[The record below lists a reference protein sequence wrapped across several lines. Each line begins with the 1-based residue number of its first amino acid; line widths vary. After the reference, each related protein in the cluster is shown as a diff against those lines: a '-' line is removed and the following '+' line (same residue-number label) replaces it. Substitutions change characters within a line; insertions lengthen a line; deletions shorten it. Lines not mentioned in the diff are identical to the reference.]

1 MMAKVQG
8 VDGSSEVR
16 VIRFMVIGC
25 MLGLIEAQVG
35 GISDLWSI
43 EVGVVCIVCCMGLVM

>member
-1 MMAKVQG
+1 MAKVQG

-43 EVGVVCIVCCMGLVM
+43 EGGVVCIVCCMGLVM